1 MLLRSHTSRIAL
13 IGVALVCADMPSAQA
28 GPLIDWLFGRRA
40 EPAYPVG
47 SPVPIGNA
55 AGYAPY
61 TSGYAPAYSAYSSG
75 YPSAYPAAPTFSA
88 PGYAPPAGVGYT
100 QGAPTTYSNVPR
112 FRTNYYRAPVTYYR
126 PVLATDPTTG
136 AQTVRMSPCT
146 SYEYQTQRIP
156 TLGQSV
162 YYGNYGAPVP
172 VPAPAAGPTYT
183 LPQGGI
189 PLSRSLTPPITT
201 RGYGAYTTLQ
211 PGMTGTVPSTIQP
224 QAGQYQTNPYAATP
238 YYGSVTGGCTGST
251 IAPQGYSVPPAYS
264 TPPGLTAPPSPLT
277 APAPGVFPQGTQPVP
292 QSVDPAD
299 TRPALPTSS
308 SSDMRSI
315 APSTDSR
322 SQLKHITQAE
332 RDDAQSTVGREYQP
346 QRLQSK
352 PPAMR
357 PIPVPSDFDA
367 DQHWT
372 PGLLRDEDLT
382 AQAQLQPS
390 ASLAVATAGQGKRI
404 QWASFD
410 ESAAPRASAAQ
421 EIKPAMRTETQF
433 DDSATLRVRRRAA
446 FQEEFL
452 PPTYA
457 APSGF
462 TPRQESLIRQP
473 ASNPSAHQPGGQQD
487 EQYPRGNWK
496 AVR

>member
-1 MLLRSHTSRIAL
+1 M
-13 IGVALVCADMPSAQA
+13 GVVLFSADMRSAQA
-28 GPLIDWLFGRRA
+28 GPLIDWLFGRRT

-61 TSGYAPAYSAYSSG
+61 TSGYAPAYSAYSPG
-75 YPSAYPAAPTFSA
+75 YPNSPTFSA
-88 PGYAPPAGVGYT
+88 PGYAPPAGVGYVPGT
-100 QGAPTTYSNVPR
+100 PTTYSNVPS

-126 PVLATDPTTG
+126 PVLATDPSTG

-146 SYEYQTQRIP
+146 SYEYQTQRVP

-162 YYGNYGAPVP
+162 YYGNYSAPVAI
-172 VPAPAAGPTYT
+172 PAPAAGPTYT

-189 PLSRSLTPPITT
+189 PLSRSLTPPMTT
-201 RGYGAYTTLQ
+201 RSYGAYTTLQ
-211 PGMTGTVPSTIQP
+211 PGVASGVPAVQP
-224 QAGQYQTNPYAATP
+224 GQYQTNPYGTTP
-238 YYGSVTGGCTGST
+238 YYGSTTGGCTGST
-251 IAPQGYSVPPAYS
+251 VAPQGYTAPPSYS

-277 APAPGVFPQGTQPVP
+277 APATGVYPPSIQTPAP
-292 QSVDPAD
+292 QSGDPAD
-299 TRPALPTSS
+299 VRPALPTSAS
-308 SSDMRSI
+308 GEMRSI
-315 APSTDSR
+315 APTTNTR

-332 RDDAQSTVGREYQP
+332 RGNSQSTAAQDYQP
-346 QRLQSK
+346 PRLQSK

-382 AQAQLQPS
+382 AQAQPQPRVD
-390 ASLAVATAGQGKRI
+390 LAVATAGQGKRI

-410 ESAAPRASAAQ
+410 EAAKPRHVSKQ
-421 EIKPAMRTETQF
+421 ELEPLPHRSG
-433 DDSATLRVRRRAA
+433 DYDGSATLRLRRLAA
-446 FQEEFL
+446 PAPAVN
-452 PPTYA
+452 PPEA
-457 APSGF
+457 APSAIKQPVLEPAYVPPSGYL
-462 TPRQESLIRQP
+462 PRRETIIRQP
-473 ASNPSAHQPGGQQD
+473 AASRQSSTPRQTGGQ
-487 EQYPRGNWK
+487 RGDRYQRVNWE